1 MPPESPE
8 LALARRGFRDG
19 AAAAA
24 HLARLDGIDDALVE
38 QVASVASP
46 DTALA
51 SLVAIAET
59 WGVERLLATLRGD
72 AELRQRLLIVLGTS
86 EALGDFLARHPQ
98 HVEDLAADRLSP
110 VPLDLDLMRQQLGDA
125 DDADAIHDEPVFH
138 SGECVGFLTSGGFAH
153 HIGCSVGLGYI
164 PAHLADG
171 SAGLDGFEVEIL
183 GQMRPARLQL
193 EPLYDPA
200 GERMRG

>member
-1 MPPESPE
+1 M
-8 LALARRGFRDG
+8 LADKDRIFTNLYGFQDWGLKAAQMRGDWDDTKALIARGQDS
-19 AAAAA
+19 
-24 HLARLDGIDDALVE
+24 IIEEVK
-38 QVASVASP
+38 AS
-46 DTALA
+46 
-51 SLVAIAET
+51 
-59 WGVERLLATLRGD
+59 GLRGRGGAGVPTGLKWSFMPKESKD
-72 AELRQRLLIVLGTS
+72 GRPS
-86 EALGDFLARHPQ
+86 FL
-98 HVEDLAADRLSP
+98 VIN
-110 VPLDLDLMRQQLGDA
+110 A

-171 SAGLDGFEVEIL
+171 SSGLDGFEVEIL

>member
-1 MPPESPE
+1 MSRFVKVDKPADFIGREAARDE
-8 LALARRGFRDG
+8 LERGPSRR
-19 AAAAA
+19 
-24 HLARLDGIDDALVE
+24 LV
-38 QVASVASP
+38 
-46 DTALA
+46 T
-51 SLVAIAET
+51 LVIN
-59 WGVERLLATLRGD
+59 
-72 AELRQRLLIVLGTS
+72 
-86 EALGDFLARHPQ
+86 
-98 HVEDLAADRLSP
+98 
-110 VPLDLDLMRQQLGDA
+110 A

-138 SGECVGFLTSGGFAH
+138 AGECVGFLTSGGFAH

-171 SAGLDGFEVEIL
+171 SSGLDGFEVEIL